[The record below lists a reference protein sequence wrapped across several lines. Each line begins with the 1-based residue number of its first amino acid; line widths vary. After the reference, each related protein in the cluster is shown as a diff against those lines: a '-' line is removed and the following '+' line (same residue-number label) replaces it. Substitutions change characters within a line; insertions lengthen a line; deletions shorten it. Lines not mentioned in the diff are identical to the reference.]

1 MKTTAIITT
10 EELESLRLLGQRIR
24 LCRLRR
30 NLTQQE
36 LAERMGVGRM
46 AVVSLEKG
54 RPGVSL
60 LTLLK
65 ALTVFDHSY
74 TARLGDLLAADPV
87 GEGIEIVTG
96 RQRAAHVPGFAD
108 F

>member
-1 MKTTAIITT
+1 MKTTAIIST
-10 EELESLRLLGQRIR
+10 EELESLQTLGRRIR

-30 NLTQQE
+30 NLSQSE
-36 LAERMGVGRM
+36 LAARMGVGRM

-65 ALTVFDHSY
+65 ALTVFDYSY

-96 RQRAAHVPGFAD
+96 RQRATHVPGFAD

>member
-1 MKTTAIITT
+1 MKTTAIISTD
-10 EELESLRLLGQRIR
+10 ELESLRVLGQRVR
-24 LCRLRR
+24 LSRLRR

-36 LAERMGVGRM
+36 LAERMGVGRLS
-46 AVVSLEKG
+46 VVSLEKG

-65 ALTVFDHSY
+65 ALTVFGY
-74 TARLGDLLAADPV
+74 TERLGDVLAIDPI
-87 GEGIEIVTG
+87 GESMEVATG
-96 RQRAAHVPGFAD
+96 RQRATHASGVAD

>member
-1 MKTTAIITT
+1 MRTTAVIST
-10 EELESLRLLGQRIR
+10 EELQSLRLLAQRVR

-65 ALTVFDHSY
+65 ALTVFGY
-74 TARLGDLLAADPV
+74 TERLGDVLAVDPI
-87 GEGIEIVTG
+87 GESMEVVTG
-96 RQRAAHVPGFAD
+96 RQRAAHVPGVAAF
-108 F
+108 

>member
-1 MKTTAIITT
+1 MKTTAIIST
-10 EELESLRLLGQRIR
+10 EEFESLRLMGQRVR
-24 LCRLRR
+24 LSRLRR

-36 LAERMGVGRM
+36 LAERMGVGRL
-46 AVVSLEKG
+46 AVISLEKG

-65 ALTVFDHSY
+65 ALTVFGY
-74 TARLGDLLAADPV
+74 TERLGDVLAVDPI
-87 GEGIEIVTG
+87 GEGMEIVTG
-96 RQRAAHVPGFAD
+96 RQRAAHVSGVAD

>member
-1 MKTTAIITT
+1 MKTAAIIST
-10 EELESLRLLGQRIR
+10 EELESLRLLGQRVR
-24 LCRLRR
+24 LSRLRR

-36 LAERMGVGRM
+36 LAERMGVGRLT
-46 AVVSLEKG
+46 VVSLEKG

-65 ALTVFDHSY
+65 ALTVFGY
-74 TARLGDLLAADPV
+74 TERLGDILAMDPI
-87 GEGIEIVTG
+87 GEGMEIVTG
-96 RQRAAHVPGFAD
+96 RQRAAHVSGVAD

>member
-1 MKTTAIITT
+1 MRTTAIIST
-10 EELESLRLLGQRIR
+10 EELESLKTLGRRIR

-30 NLTQQE
+30 NLSQQE

-46 AVVSLEKG
+46 SVVSLEQG

-65 ALTVFDHSY
+65 ALTIFDTSY
-74 TARLGDLLAADPV
+74 TARLGDLLATDPI
-87 GEGIEIVTG
+87 GEGIEVVTG
-96 RQRAAHVPGFAD
+96 RQRAAHVPGVAD

>member
-1 MKTTAIITT
+1 MKTTAIISTA
-10 EELESLRLLGQRIR
+10 ELESLRLLGQRVR
-24 LCRLRR
+24 LSRLRR

-36 LAERMGVGRM
+36 LAERMGVGRLS
-46 AVVSLEKG
+46 VVSLEKG

-65 ALTVFDHSY
+65 ALTVFGY
-74 TARLGDLLAADPV
+74 TERLGDVLAVDPI
-87 GEGIEIVTG
+87 GESMEVVTG
-96 RQRAAHVPGFAD
+96 RQRAAHVRGVAD